1 MTKVISVFSQKGGV
15 GKSTVSVLLA
25 NLFFFQSD
33 FKVAIID
40 ADYPQ
45 RSIFKRRQRE
55 LEIIKND
62 ERLKKIFDNTYKD
75 RIPYPIIPADIANC
89 KETIRQLRNTGD
101 FDFIFVD
108 AHKRFALDG
117 MDGFLSE
124 VSYFLIPAFLDDFSL
139 KAAVGFY
146 ALLENEIKPNSD
158 HFINSYLF
166 FNKVPGQSKIDKT
179 MNDLENKFNLL
190 SQFIAN
196 HILYERSYRSTTFPI
211 PIKTKEGYR
220 LKLFVEHFLAAINET
235 SNPL

>member
-15 GKSTVSVLLA
+15 GKSTISVLLA

-33 FKVAIID
+33 LKVAIID

-45 RSIFKRRQRE
+45 RSIFKRRQKE
-55 LEIIKND
+55 LETINKD
-62 ERLKKIFDNTYKD
+62 ERLKKIFDNIYTD
-75 RIPYPIIPADIANC
+75 RSPYPIIPADITNC
-89 KETIRQLRNTGD
+89 KETIKQLRSTGD

-108 AHKRFALDG
+108 AHKRFALEG
-117 MDGFLSE
+117 MKSFLSE
-124 VSYFLIPAFLDDFSL
+124 VNYFLIPAFLDDFSL
-139 KAAVGFY
+139 KAAIGFY
-146 ALLENEIKPNSD
+146 TLLENEIRPSSN
-158 HFINSYLF
+158 HFINCHLF

-220 LKLFVEHFLAAINET
+220 LKLFVEHFFAAINE
-235 SNPL
+235 NPQ